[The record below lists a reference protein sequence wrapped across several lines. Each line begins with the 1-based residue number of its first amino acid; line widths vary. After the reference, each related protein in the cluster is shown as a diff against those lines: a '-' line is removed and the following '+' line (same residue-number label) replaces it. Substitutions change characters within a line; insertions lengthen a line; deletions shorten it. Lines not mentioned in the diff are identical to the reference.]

1 MIIAIDFDGTCVT
14 HDYPEIGSDI
24 GAVPV
29 LKELIKNGNK
39 LILLTMRSGSTLK
52 DAITWFDDND
62 IHLWSV
68 NHNPEQNSWTDS
80 RKVYAQLYID
90 DAALGAPVKKDKKLS
105 DRSFIDW
112 GLARKMLVDLK
123 VIREGINY
131 EKC

>member
-1 MIIAIDFDGTCVT
+1 MIIAVDFDGTCVT

-39 LILLTMRSGSTLK
+39 LILFTMRSGSTLK
-52 DAITWFDDND
+52 DALTWFDDNGID
-62 IHLWSV
+62 LWSA
-68 NHNPEQNSWTDS
+68 NLNPEQESWTDS
-80 RKVYAQLYID
+80 RKVYAHLYID
-90 DAALGAPVKKDKKLS
+90 DAGLGAPVKKDDKLS
-105 DRSFIDW
+105 GRPFIDW
-112 GLARKMLVDLK
+112 VLARKMLVDLK